1 MGTFLNFVL
10 SLFQGMDICIFSRI
24 VNELQIVVAN
34 RILLLLLLLSLEK
47 FELYTFRMRI
57 VDEINGIFKITEIAE
72 TSSRFKISLPEECET

>member
-1 MGTFLNFVL
+1 MCIYSIFV
-10 SLFQGMDICIFSRI
+10 IFSSRT
-24 VNELQIVVAN
+24 NKLQIVVAN
-34 RILLLLLLLSLEK
+34 RILLLLLLLLSLEK

>member
-1 MGTFLNFVL
+1 MCIYSIFVI
-10 SLFQGMDICIFSRI
+10 FFSRT
-24 VNELQIVVAN
+24 NEFQIVVAN
-34 RILLLLLLLSLEK
+34 RILLLLLLLLSLEK